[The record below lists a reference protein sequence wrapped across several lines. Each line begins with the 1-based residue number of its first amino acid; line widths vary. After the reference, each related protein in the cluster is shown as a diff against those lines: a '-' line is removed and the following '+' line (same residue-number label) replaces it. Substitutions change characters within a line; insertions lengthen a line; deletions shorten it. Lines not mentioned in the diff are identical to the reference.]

1 MKFNLLVTIL
11 QYMRLFNHS
20 FDLLWLEQVQLES
33 LSSLILQIKLKI
45 NAMIRDQDLRENMEI
60 LVKLLLSFSNH
71 SI

>member
-20 FDLLWLEQVQLES
+20 FDLLSLEQVQLES

-45 NAMIRDQDLRENMEI
+45 NTMIRDQDLRENMEI